1 MKTIQSIF
9 IALLAVTVLASCGG
23 GSFKKTKGGLLYK
36 IISKGDGKKIAAGKF
51 FELQFGETRYKNS
64 GKDTLL
70 SDPSRTMTQVIP
82 LDSASIPP
90 DYYAIFSQVK
100 KGDSV
105 IIRQSTDTILKM
117 NQGMAPPFLK
127 KGGFIVSS
135 FKVVDILDTKE
146 EAEKANVRIME
157 NARVQD
163 SVKKVEQAKVDD
175 KLIQEFL
182 KKNNVTTASKT
193 ALGTYVE
200 IINAGTGAKPDSGK
214 QVSVKYT
221 GMSFEGKKFDSN
233 VDTAFHH
240 TDPYSFVI
248 GQMGS
253 IPGFE
258 DAVKQIGKGGK
269 VKAYIPSVLAYG
281 SMGSPPNIKAN
292 ENLIFEIELLDVT
305 ATKPATAPVNPA
317 GH

>member
-9 IALLAVTVLASCGG
+9 IALLAVTILASCGG

-51 FELQFGETRYKNS
+51 FELQFGETRYQNS

-100 KGDSV
+100 KGDSIV
-105 IIRQSTDTILKM
+105 IRQSTDTILKM

-127 KGGFIVSS
+127 KGGFIIST
-135 FKVVDILDTKE
+135 FKVVDIHDTKE

-157 NARVQD
+157 KARTQD
-163 SVKKVEQAKVDD
+163 SLKKIEQVKVDD
-175 KLIQEFL
+175 KLIEEYL
-182 KKNNVTTASKT
+182 KKNNINAAKT
-193 ALGTYVE
+193 PLGTYVE

-221 GMSFEGKKFDSN
+221 GMNFEGKKFDSN
-233 VDTAFHH
+233 VDSSFHH

-258 DAVKQIGKGGK
+258 DAIKQIGKGGK
-269 VKAYIPSVLAYG
+269 VKAYIPSVLGYG
-281 SMGSPPNIKAN
+281 SMGSPPAIKAN
-292 ENLIFEIELLDVT
+292 ENLMFEIELVDVT
-305 ATKPATAPVNPA
+305 VPKAAPAPTAPQ